1 MITPSMLKRV
11 LASARHLGFSDTA
24 IKVLI
29 DRFLRKNRAGLVVET
44 PEGMFKR
51 ASKTIADIDRE
62 FGATEEGV
70 EYFTN
75 EIYQNYTHRNYMAAR
90 PLENGGRPYPYQ
102 QLSACYVFPI
112 EDNMDSI
119 FQTLHR
125 LAFLQKWGSPAGV
138 DYSVLR
144 PRGDLIRSTGGKMS
158 GPVSFMKIFDAVTAA
173 ISEGATRRG
182 ANMGIL
188 RVDHPDI
195 EEFITAKQT
204 PGTLENF
211 NISVG
216 ITDEFMEKARTN
228 KEFWLINPRTNECT
242 KKVNAKKLLALIVD
256 SMWKSAEPGLIY
268 LDEINR
274 KNPTPHIG
282 RITAVNLCGEQ
293 PLLPYESCNLCN
305 INLRNMLIPIPTE
318 SGRSKTKGKPKID
331 WDKLRKTMIS
341 AVHFLDNSIEAN
353 HYFFKEIEEI
363 VKHGNRK
370 IGVGVMGW
378 ADMLFALE
386 IPYDSIEGFKLGEKV
401 MAFINDTG
409 HEASRQLAKARGAFP
424 NFKGSIF
431 DEPGA
436 SEMRNA
442 AITTVAPTGNMAIL
456 ADCAHSIEPHYAL
469 AYTRVGLGRGKSF
482 SKWDKFEYIN
492 EEVESALKAKK
503 LLTPKVKNELAATGS
518 IQHIQEIPNDIK
530 SIYKTALDI
539 RPEDHV
545 KMQSAFQKNCDSAI
559 SKTINM
565 KESATK
571 KDVEKVI
578 WLSWRSKCKGLT
590 IYRDK
595 SRDKQVLTAGTAHK

>member
-1 MITPSMLKRV
+1 MAITPSMLKRV
-11 LASARHLGFSDTA
+11 LASARQLRFSDTA
-24 IKVLI
+24 IKVLV
-29 DRFLRKNRAGLVVET
+29 DRFLRKSREGYVVET
-44 PEGMFKR
+44 PEDMFKR
-51 ASKTIADIDRE
+51 AAKTIADIDRE
-62 FGATEEGV
+62 FGATEKQV
-70 EYFTN
+70 EIFTG
-75 EIYQNYTHRNYMAAR
+75 EIYNNYIHRNYLASR
-90 PLENGGRPYPYQ
+90 PLENGGRPYPFQ
-102 QLSACYVFPI
+102 QLSSCYVFPL
-112 EDNMDSI
+112 EDNMDSV

-125 LAFLQKWGSPAGV
+125 LAFLQKWGSPTGV

-144 PRGDLIRSTGGKMS
+144 PRGDIIRSTGGKMS
-158 GPVSFMKIFDAVTAA
+158 GPISFMKIFDAVTAA
-173 ISEGATRRG
+173 ISEGSTRRG

-204 PGTLENF
+204 PGVLENF

-216 ITDEFMEKARTN
+216 ITDEFMEHARRN
-228 KEFWLINPRTNECT
+228 QPFALINPRTNDVQL
-242 KKVNAKKLLALIVD
+242 KVNAKKLLALIID
-256 SMWKSAEPGLIY
+256 SMWKSAEPGLIF

-305 INLRNMLIPIPTE
+305 INLRNMLV
-318 SGRSKTKGKPKID
+318 KGKPRID
-331 WDKLRKTMIS
+331 WNKLRKTVIS
-341 AVHFLDNSIEAN
+341 AVHFLDNTIEAN

-370 IGVGVMGW
+370 IGVGVMGF
-378 ADMLFALE
+378 ADMLFALG
-386 IPYDSIEGFKLGEKV
+386 IPYDSEEGFKLGENI
-401 MAFINDTG
+401 MAFINNTG
-409 HEASRQLAKARGAFP
+409 HNESQKLAKKRGAFP
-424 NFKGSIF
+424 NFKGSIY
-431 DEPGA
+431 DKPGA
-436 SEMRNA
+436 SEIRNA
-442 AITTVAPTGNMAIL
+442 SITTVAPTGNMAIL
-456 ADCAHSIEPHYAL
+456 ADCSHAIEPHYAL

-482 SKWDKFEYIN
+482 NDWDKFEYIN
-492 EEVESALKAKK
+492 EEVSSTLKAKK
-503 LLTPKVKNELAATGS
+503 LLTPKIKKELVATGS
-518 IQHIQEIPNDIK
+518 IQHIQEIPSDIK
-530 SIYKTALDI
+530 SRYKTALDI
-539 RPEDHV
+539 KPEDHV

-595 SRDKQVLTAGTAHK
+595 SRDKQVLTAGTKHK

>member
-1 MITPSMLKRV
+1 MFKRV
-11 LASARHLGFSDTA
+11 LASARDFGFSDTA

-29 DRFLRKNRAGLVVET
+29 DRFLRKDRKGYVVET
-44 PEGMFKR
+44 PEGMFRR

-62 FGATEEGV
+62 FGASEEAV
-70 EYFTN
+70 EKFTQ
-75 EIYQNYTHRNYMAAR
+75 EIYDNYTARNYMASR

-102 QLSACYVFPI
+102 QLSSCYVFPL
-112 EDNMDSI
+112 EDNMDAI

-182 ANMGIL
+182 ANMGVL

-204 PGTLENF
+204 PGVLENF

-216 ITDEFMEKARTN
+216 ITDDFMEHARKN
-228 KEFWLINPRTNECT
+228 QQFSLINPRTNEVT
-242 KKVNAKKLLALIVD
+242 RKVNAKKLFALIVD
-256 SMWKSAEPGLIY
+256 SMWRSAEPGLIF

-274 KNPTPHIG
+274 KNPTPQVG
-282 RITAVNLCGEQ
+282 KITAVNLCGEQ

-305 INLRNMLIPIPTE
+305 INLQNMLTDAVA
-318 SGRSKTKGKPKID
+318 GKNPKID
-331 WDKLRKTMIS
+331 WPKLKRTVES

-353 HYFFKEIEEI
+353 HYFFKEIEDI

-378 ADMLFALE
+378 ADVLFTLG
-386 IPYDSIEGFKLGEKV
+386 IPYDSAEGFALGEKV
-401 MAFINDTG
+401 MKFINETG
-409 HEASRQLAKARGAFP
+409 HAASVRLGKERGAFP
-424 NFKGSIF
+424 NFTGSIY
-431 DEPGA
+431 DKPGA
-436 SEMRNA
+436 QPIRNA
-442 AITTVAPTGNMAIL
+442 SVTTVAPTGNM
-456 ADCAHSIEPHYAL
+456 SIVAGCSPAVEPNYAL

-482 SKWDKFEYIN
+482 GEWDRFQFVN
-492 EEVESALKAKK
+492 ETVASVLKKKK
-503 LLTPKVKNELAATGS
+503 LLSPKVKKELIATGS
-518 IQHIQEIPNDIK
+518 IQGLTEIPPDLK
-530 SIYKTALDI
+530 AIYKTALDI
-539 RPEDHV
+539 APQDHV
-545 KMQSAFQKNCDSAI
+545 KMQAVFQKHCDSAI

-571 KDVEKVI
+571 ADVEKVV
-578 WLSWRSKCKGLT
+578 WLAWRTKCKGLT

-595 SRDKQVLTAGTAHK
+595 SREKQVLTSGIKEPEKK